1 MAVAAAVVA
10 VPVAVVAAAAVAAD
24 AGKAL
29 RLHLKQQEAPR
40 CVSAAGLLLF
50 ENLISFQH
58 SRSSAASARCTDSA
72 IYSTDPAPVWRADYV
87 RLIRRW
93 NRTGR
98 PGFKFSG
105 ALADT
110 VLVRILNVKVMANS
124 YVKKVSGDG
133 GARSH

>member
-10 VPVAVVAAAAVAAD
+10 VPVAVVAVAAVAAD

-98 PGFKFSG
+98 PGFKYSSNQ
-105 ALADT
+105 L
-110 VLVRILNVKVMANS
+110 LVRILNVKLMANS
-124 YVKKVSGDG
+124 RVKKVSGDG
-133 GARSH
+133 GARGY

>member
-10 VPVAVVAAAAVAAD
+10 VPAAVVAVAVAAD

-29 RLHLKQQEAPR
+29 RLHLKQPEAPR
-40 CVSAAGLLLF
+40 CASAAGLLLS
-50 ENLISFQH
+50 ENSLSFQQ
-58 SRSSAASARCTDSA
+58 SRASAASARCADSA

-98 PGFKFSG
+98 PGFKYSSNQI
-105 ALADT
+105 
-110 VLVRILNVKVMANS
+110 LVRILNVKLMANS
-124 YVKKVSGDG
+124 RVKKVSGDG
-133 GARSH
+133 GARGY